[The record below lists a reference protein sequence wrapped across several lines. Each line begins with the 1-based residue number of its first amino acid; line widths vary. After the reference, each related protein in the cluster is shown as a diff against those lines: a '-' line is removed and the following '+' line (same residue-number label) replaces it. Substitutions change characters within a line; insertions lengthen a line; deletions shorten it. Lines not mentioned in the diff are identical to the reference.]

1 MEETRMLNLI
11 KLEWNKHH
19 IGRYFKSF
27 FFCVIS
33 IYGFVVLLSL
43 DAKND
48 LDGAMS
54 SFQEFMFLVYILSNI
69 TFIIFGS
76 IILSRLIISEFRT
89 KTMQVMF
96 TYPIKR
102 KKLLIAKLALTYLFT
117 AGTLFTSIWLMQI
130 ITYFLQPSLGLF
142 EGTVTLQDLVAT
154 LPKTLTNAF
163 TMGAIALIPLFFGM
177 RKKST
182 ATTITSATIISFL
195 INGTVSNSSDT
206 FSLANSIV
214 IPVILALL
222 GIGIAYVSIRNI
234 DQKDVA

>member
-1 MEETRMLNLI
+1 MLNLMKI
-11 KLEWNKHH
+11 EWNKHH
-19 IGRYFKSF
+19 IGRYFKGF
-27 FFCVIS
+27 VFCVIS
-33 IYGFVVLLSL
+33 IYSFVLLVSL

-48 LDGAMS
+48 LDGAMH
-54 SFQEFMFLVYILSNI
+54 SFQEFMVLVYILSNI

-76 IILSRLIISEFRT
+76 VLLSRLIISEFRT

-102 KKLLIAKLALTYLFT
+102 KKLLIAKLALAYLCT
-117 AGTLFTSIWLMQI
+117 AGSLFTSIWFMQI

-142 EGTVTLQDLVAT
+142 EGTVSMHDLVAT

-163 TMGAIALIPLFFGM
+163 MMGAIALIPLFFGM

-195 INGTVSNSSDT
+195 INGTVTNSGDT
-206 FSLANSIV
+206 FSLADV
-214 IPVILALL
+214 VVMPVVLALL
-222 GIGIAYVSIRNI
+222 GIGIAYLSFRNI
-234 DQKDVA
+234 DVKDIA